1 MGCVFAVRATMRDMS
16 EPRTP
21 QQARAD
27 LATWRTAV
35 PQDLARIDDH
45 LAAANRRYLS
55 GERLQAVTDAAEAL
69 VRQVPGSLATL
80 VDRYQAHPPRHE
92 KYDGIG
98 NAVERVV
105 FDGDYHRAGAIV
117 WGSGLLRAAA
127 EPGRSFEQANLFAL
141 ASLEG
146 EMGHMCAAT
155 CTTGLVRVLRWAG
168 ASELLDRYGSG
179 LCSADYESAL
189 RGAQYLTEVQG
200 GSDVG
205 ANAVVAR
212 DAGDGTYR
220 IDGEKWFC
228 SVADADL
235 FLVMARPEGAGPGTA
250 GLGCFLVPREV
261 DGRPNGFSIRRLKD
275 KLGTTAMASGEID
288 FADAVAYPVG
298 RLDQGFKLMVSGM
311 LNASRWMNALGNVGM
326 LRRAYVEAAGYAA
339 ARRAFGRPIGDFPAV
354 QQLVASIK
362 TEWLAAL
369 YGTWALTALDE
380 VADRTGLGETASA
393 GDDLRFHRFLVNA
406 NKLVVSQACT
416 TALRDAVEVLGG
428 NGAIESFSVLPRLL
442 RDSVVYEQWEG
453 THNVLTAQVARD
465 VAKLD
470 LLPVVVARI
479 EGLLSRGSG
488 PVERISAALRR
499 VEADARRAVADPDFA
514 AWHFRGVLERL
525 HRTFQAALLLDV
537 AADEPEL
544 ADELEAAAA
553 LLTGRHL
560 EPGYRPEDDPEYPKR
575 VAALLG

>member
-1 MGCVFAVRATMRDMS
+1 MS

-27 LATWRTAV
+27 LAAWRSAV
-35 PQDLARIDDH
+35 PDDLARIDDH
-45 LAAANRRYLS
+45 LAAANRRYLD
-55 GERLQAVTDAAEAL
+55 GDRLEAVTTAGEAL
-69 VRQVPGSLATL
+69 LREVSGRLATL

-98 NAVERVV
+98 NVVEKVL
-105 FDGDYHRAGAIV
+105 FDGDYHQAGQIV
-117 WGSGLLRAAA
+117 WGSGLLRWAG

-168 ASELLDRYGSG
+168 AAELLDRYGSG
-179 LCSADYESAL
+179 LCAIDYGTAL

-212 DAGDGTYR
+212 EAGDGTYR
-220 IDGEKWFC
+220 INGEKWFC
-228 SVADADL
+228 SVADGDL
-235 FLVMARPEGAGPGTA
+235 FLVMARPEGAVPGTA
-250 GLGCFLVPREV
+250 GLGCFLLPREIE
-261 DGRPNGFSIRRLKD
+261 GRPNGFSIRRLKD

-288 FADAVAYPVG
+288 FAGAVAYPVG

-311 LNASRWMNALGNVGM
+311 LNGSRWMNALGNVGM

-339 ARRAFGRPIGDFPAV
+339 VRRAFGRSIGEYPAV

-362 TEWLAAL
+362 VEWLAAL
-369 YGTWALTALDE
+369 YSTWSLTALDE
-380 VADRTGLGETASA
+380 LADRTGLGETAA
-393 GDDLRFHRFLVNA
+393 ADDLRFHRFLVNA
-406 NKLVVSQACT
+406 NKLVVSQGCT
-416 TALRDAVEVLGG
+416 TALRDAIEVLGG

-453 THNVLTAQVARD
+453 THNVLTAQVVRD
-465 VAKLD
+465 MAKLD

-479 EGLLSRGSG
+479 EALLSRGNG
-488 PVERISAALRR
+488 PVERIAAALRR
-499 VEADARRAVADPDFA
+499 TEADARRAVADPGFA

-525 HRTFQAALLLDV
+525 HRSYQAALLLDV
-537 AADEPEL
+537 AVDEPQL

-553 LLTGRHL
+553 VLAGRHL

-575 VAALLG
+575 IAALLG